1 MENDKKKKILTVP
14 FSSSEYPQEWK
25 SLTDAPQTVYAI
37 GDISLLQA
45 RKLTVVGSRLTPV
58 YALKLG
64 ARIAKELSGAA
75 AIVTGTA
82 DGGDIAAIEGALS
95 GGGKIICV
103 LAGGFASIPQANIE
117 LLREVARKGL
127 VLSPH
132 EYDTPVR
139 NFSYEYR
146 NKLLA
151 ALGEG
156 TFVLGAGQKSGALIT
171 AKYAHGFQKPV
182 FAFPY
187 APGAA
192 AGEGCNALIKQGA
205 YLVENSEDIAKRLGI
220 DISAA
225 KPTVTL
231 NADESRA
238 LAALKELSEGHISQ
252 LAEKTGIPLFKLR
265 AVLSALEVKGVAVAL
280 GGNRYAPL

>member
-1 MENDKKKKILTVP
+1 MESDKKKKILTLP
-14 FSSSEYPQEWK
+14 FSSSEYPQELK
-25 SLTDAPQTVYAI
+25 SLTDAPQTVYAV

-64 ARIAKELSGAA
+64 ARIVKELSGAA

-95 GGGKIICV
+95 GSGKIICV

-171 AKYAHGFQKPV
+171 AKYAHGFQKSV

-205 YLVENSEDIAKRLGI
+205 YLVESSEDIAKRLGI
-220 DISAA
+220 DISAP
-225 KPTVTL
+225 KPTVAL
-231 NADESRA
+231 SAEERRA